1 MADPQPIVLGP
12 CKQKE
17 MSCMTDNADP
27 LLRRKKGRQVAT
39 DPSCHPSA
47 EIQAVN
53 AQASTI
59 WHYTIEV
66 ADGDKET
73 HEEGGN
79 NTAPYRIDIDDEAE
93 EEDEES
99 AEDELCEFITES
111 N

>member
-1 MADPQPIVLGP
+1 VV
-12 CKQKE
+12 
-17 MSCMTDNADP
+17 DN
-27 LLRRKKGRQVAT
+27 
-39 DPSCHPSA
+39 
-47 EIQAVN
+47 
-53 AQASTI
+53 QASTI
-59 WHYTIEV
+59 WHHTIEV

-73 HEEGGN
+73 HEKGGN